1 MPAVSRTPPSRREAL
16 AEICS
21 RHRVRSLY
29 LFGSRAREAAR
40 WLRGETLVMGCGGS
54 DLDVAVLPDPARHWD
69 IQAKVRF
76 AARLED
82 FFGVGRVD
90 LGLLPEMDPFVAV
103 EAIDGERVYAQDPDL
118 ADEYEL
124 YILRRAGDLM
134 PFERHRINVLLG
146 REEP

>member
-1 MPAVSRTPPSRREAL
+1 MPAVSRTNPSRQDTL
-16 AEICS
+16 AQIC
-21 RHRVRSLY
+21 RGHGVRSLY
-29 LFGSRAREAAR
+29 LFGSRAREATQ
-40 WLRGETLVMGCGGS
+40 WLRGERPALGFGGS
-54 DLDVAVLPDPARHWD
+54 DLDVAVLPDPARRWD
-69 IQAKVRF
+69 IQTKVRF

-124 YILRRAGDLM
+124 YLLRRAGDLI
-134 PFERHRINVLLG
+134 PFERRRINVLLG